1 MQKFR
6 VSGFDCSQ
14 FTEDFIKSHNEEND
28 EGYFLK
34 VHVQSPETLHN
45 LYNDLPFLPEK
56 MKIGKVKKLVANL
69 HDKAEYVIHTTNL
82 KSALNHGVDL
92 KKLHRI
98 TKFKQKAWL
107 KSNIDMNIDLRKKA
121 KNYFGKDFLKL
132 MNNASLGKNMENIR
146 KHNDIKLVTTKKRRN
161 YIIILQSF
169 SQNIY

>member
-1 MQKFR
+1 M
-6 VSGFDCSQ
+6 
-14 FTEDFIKSHNEEND
+14 
-28 EGYFLK
+28 
-34 VHVQSPETLHN
+34 
-45 LYNDLPFLPEK
+45 
-56 MKIGKVKKLVANL
+56 
-69 HDKAEYVIHTTNL
+69 
-82 KSALNHGVDL
+82 